1 MNYSPPG
8 SSVHGILQARMVEW
22 VAMFSSRESS
32 RFIDWNCISYL
43 ALAGGFFTTST
54 TWERT
59 NSSFLC
65 FFVAFRPSV
74 DCMMPPGENNLLL
87 TLVIQRLIS
96 SRNTFTDTSRM
107 FDQISGYC
115 GLGKLRHKINHYNV
129 ILLSCNLHFLNDLWS
144 WVHWPFGYYLLHF
157 NLLSISIWGSHSH
170 SLKGVPYIFHIFAI
184 C

>member
-1 MNYSPPG
+1 MCVYMCVCVCVCVCVRVCGQPLLTLCGPMNYSPPG

-107 FDQISGYC
+107 FMQNTRLQSSWYIHSTISS
-115 GLGKLRHKINHYNV
+115 V
-129 ILLSCNLHFLNDLWS
+129 QFSPSVVSDT
-144 WVHWPFGYYLLHF
+144 
-157 NLLSISIWGSHSH
+157 
-170 SLKGVPYIFHIFAI
+170 
-184 C
+184 